1 MMNFHNKMRLLR
13 KTLAINRNSSAV
25 MDSNN
30 LGLTALSLEF
40 TSEFSTASTVQILAY
55 K

>member
-1 MMNFHNKMRLLR
+1 MNFHNKLRLLR
-13 KTLAINRNSSAV
+13 NTLAINRNPSAV
-25 MDSNN
+25 MDHNN
-30 LGLTALSLEF
+30 SGLTALGLEM